1 MTMSKT
7 NKIKAAQEIL
17 KELGLPEAQQN
28 EMSALV
34 LLALADLGP
43 DAEWTDA
50 KRISRTITKGIMS
63 FMSNKYGREYK
74 PNTRESVRRQVLH
87 QFVQGGIAEYNPD
100 NPNLPTNSPKA
111 HYALSEP
118 VVKVLQ
124 AYDSGSY
131 AKAIDSF
138 LSSQPALVD
147 VYRKK
152 RQVRMVPLTLPYG
165 QKLELSPGAHSLL
178 QARVVEDFAPRFAPG
193 GELLYMGDTAQKT
206 LYVAQQELKK
216 LSVPISEHDKLPDV
230 LLLDKGSCRLFV
242 VEAVTSHGPV
252 SPKRLQELE
261 EIFSKCSFQRIYVTA
276 FPDIVEFKKHI
287 ADIAWETEVWIAA
300 IPDHMIHFNGPKFLK
315 SM

>member
-1 MTMSKT
+1 MDNASR
-7 NKIKAAQEIL
+7 IEAAREIL
-17 KELGLPEAQQN
+17 KALGLPRAQQN
-28 EMSALV
+28 EMAALV

-43 DAEWTDA
+43 DTPWVDA
-50 KRISRTITKGIMS
+50 RRISRTVTKGIMAFIS
-63 FMSNKYGREYK
+63 EEYGRKYAA
-74 PNTRESVRRQVLH
+74 NTRETVRRQVLH

-111 HYALSEP
+111 HYALTEP

-152 RQVRMVPLTLPYG
+152 RHVRMVPLTLPDG

-206 LYVAQQELKK
+206 LYLAHQELKK
-216 LSVPISEHDKLPDV
+216 LSVPISGHDKLPDV
-230 LLLDKGSCRLFV
+230 LLLDSGNGRLFI
-242 VEAVTSHGPV
+242 VEVVTSHGPV
-252 SPKRLQELE
+252 SHKRLQELE
-261 EIFSKCSFQRIYVTA
+261 KMFSKCSFQRIYVTA

-315 SM
+315 SE